1 MCSQDSGDARLP
13 QGQAGLR
20 VRGKLSV
27 NALWC
32 HPSFPLHPSQFS
44 QEPPSQRGGP
54 WGEVRQRMLHL
65 QLHLLIRWPAAAG
78 QRERSQSLSPHLGGE
93 EREGQHKEAGSQSC
107 GRPLQSQHCFSPRN
121 CLPAWDGTGRGG
133 LELGFELE
141 GGSHSFLFSLLQP
154 KGHHHRASPWFLAG
168 ASGFGPGPRGPLAI
182 TSDSRFSTA
191 AQSQLGLKRGTSQG
205 LFIHPKQRST
215 ASPS

>member
-1 MCSQDSGDARLP
+1 
-13 QGQAGLR
+13 
-20 VRGKLSV
+20 
-27 NALWC
+27 
-32 HPSFPLHPSQFS
+32 
-44 QEPPSQRGGP
+44 
-54 WGEVRQRMLHL
+54 MLHL

-93 EREGQHKEAGSQSC
+93 ERRGKGSTRKQAAKAVGAHCSHSTASPR
-107 GRPLQSQHCFSPRN
+107 GIASQH
-121 CLPAWDGTGRGG
+121 GTGRGG

-154 KGHHHRASPWFLAG
+154 KGHHRACPWFLAG

-191 AQSQLGLKRGTSQG
+191 AQSQLGLKRGTSRG
-205 LFIHPKQRST
+205 LCIHLQQRST